1 MFFNFGQGSSS
12 LTEVRR
18 AISWLLSFEVVILL
32 SRFAAHRHI
41 PPDLAASVRC
51 APVQDRI
58 ERPPEL
64 NLGCIKVLGLA
75 DKSDPG
81 IWLCGPG
88 DRPEPRYSA
97 GGSAHPHDAAYGKPP
112 MLASFD
118 VDAEVVVALAPEKQL
133 AGEIIDLDGVGRHF
147 RRDIRVRIGCFKRFD
162 MPEPFEWLM
171 IKGIGLTALLRLHAG
186 AGAADGIGIQES
198 PCATTWLKRLGT
210 NRLDK
215 EMLMKRVKVEL
226 IEMTKNDQQ
235 PWINM
240 DPATEVYLAEN

>member
-1 MFFNFGQGSSS
+1 M
-12 LTEVRR
+12 
-18 AISWLLSFEVVILL
+18 
-32 SRFAAHRHI
+32 
-41 PPDLAASVRC
+41 PPDSAASVRC
-51 APVQDRI
+51 TPVQDRI

-64 NLGCIKVLGLA
+64 NLGCIKVFGLA
-75 DKSDPG
+75 DEPDSS
-81 IWLCGPG
+81 IRLRGPG
-88 DRPEPRYSA
+88 DRPEPGYSA
-97 GGSAHPHDAAYGKPP
+97 GGSAHPHDAAHGKPT

-198 PCATTWLKRLGT
+198 PYVTTWLKRLGT
-210 NRLDK
+210 NRLDN
-215 EMLMKRVKVEL
+215 EMLMKRVKVEF
-226 IEMTKNDQQ
+226 IKMTRNEQRS
-235 PWINM
+235 WVNM
-240 DPATEVYLAEN
+240 DLTTEVYLAGK